1 MPRQS
6 DLRYTFEPSGGA
18 DFEVIEFKLDEGLSQ
33 PFKLDLKL
41 ASFDAELDFG
51 TLLDKPALLTI
62 WRGDTPVR
70 YVHGLISSLTQGD
83 TGFRR
88 TRYSVV
94 VEPALARTRLCSNWR
109 IFQQQTVPQILDTV
123 LKAHGLNDVEQ
134 RLSYDHQPRE
144 YCVQAGENDL
154 EFIARLAAEE
164 GLLYTFEHRA
174 DGHRLIVT
182 DRVSAI
188 GTIEPKDAC
197 NVLYQ
202 AMAGGDQP
210 EPALH
215 RFHYTEQVRTARQ
228 VQRDYTFTHP
238 RYDQEHIA
246 TGTQLE
252 HQGRQYERFDYPGR
266 YKRDIAGKPFTQTR
280 LNALRSDAR
289 IAEVEGDDARLQ
301 PGKSF
306 DLTDHPREDLLR
318 FTETGHDDS
327 GERPQRRS
335 DFERDAAGRLL
346 SKITAEARHDYHYD
360 DADRLLSI
368 TRQPSQQG
376 KRVGVQPEILRFS
389 YDRLG
394 RLIEEAGPQGALGYH
409 YDPLDNLSTL
419 TLPDG
424 RALNHLYYGSGHLHQ
439 INFDGQLI
447 SDIERDEL
455 HREIL
460 RSQGRLSSC
469 FGYDVRGRKQWQ
481 FASRRGTE
489 HLSRVLQPQRDT
501 HDLFDDPGSYL
512 QRRYHYNKAGE
523 LASSSDRQRAASVYR
538 YLKTGDLLSRST
550 REHLNNEHFETDPAG
565 NRLDPARDTRFGH
578 IKDNRLRHWQ
588 QYRYRYDA
596 WGNVIERRSATQ
608 RHYSNTA
615 TRTAW
620 CMPCVTMMAKC

>member
-18 DFEVIEFKLDEGLSQ
+18 DFEVIEFTLDEGLSK
-33 PFKLDLKL
+33 PFTLALQL

-88 TRYSVV
+88 TRYSVL

-144 YCVQAGENDL
+144 YCVQAGETDL

-197 NVLYQ
+197 SVLYQ
-202 AMAGGDQP
+202 TMAGGDQP

-447 SDIERDEL
+447 SDIERDDL
-455 HREIL
+455 HREVL
-460 RSQGRLSSC
+460 RSQGLLSSC

-608 RHYSNTA
+608 RQLFEYDNENRLCANRPAPSSL
-615 TRTAW
+615 
-620 CMPCVTMMAKC
+620 